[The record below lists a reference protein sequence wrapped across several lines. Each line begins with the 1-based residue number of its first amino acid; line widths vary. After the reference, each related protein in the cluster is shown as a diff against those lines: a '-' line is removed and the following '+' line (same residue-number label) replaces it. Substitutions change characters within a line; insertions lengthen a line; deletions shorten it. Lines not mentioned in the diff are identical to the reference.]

1 VRGIEFRVIACALD
15 SLQMVDHFLQHYER
29 EREREREREQERE
42 REMFLVS
49 VLLVKG
55 TLVSVTGISLLLPVK
70 GTCISVTRVGKV

>member
-1 VRGIEFRVIACALD
+1 MCIGFIADGRSLLAALR
-15 SLQMVDHFLQHYER
+15 ER
-29 EREREREREQERE
+29 ERESEREREQERE

>member
-1 VRGIEFRVIACALD
+1 
-15 SLQMVDHFLQHYER
+15 
-29 EREREREREQERE
+29 
-42 REMFLVS
+42 MFLVS